1 MSDLQL
7 LTTTPASA
15 RLRAGLAATG
25 RQHHALAASWPT
37 GRVAEPT
44 TIELMTKGCEGNRV
58 DGRFP
63 NPRPTP
69 GSLGDVT

>member
-7 LTTTPASA
+7 LSTTPASA

-25 RQHHALAASWPT
+25 RLHHALAATWQT
-37 GRVAEPT
+37 GSVAEPA
-44 TIELMTKGCEGNRV
+44 TIQPMTKGCEVNRA

-63 NPRPTP
+63 NTRPTP